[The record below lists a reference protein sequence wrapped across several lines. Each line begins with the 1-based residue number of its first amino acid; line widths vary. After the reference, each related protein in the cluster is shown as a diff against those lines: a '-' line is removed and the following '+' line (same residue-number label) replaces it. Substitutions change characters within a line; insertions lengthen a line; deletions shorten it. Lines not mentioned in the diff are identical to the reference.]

1 MASPQLTPISF
12 YILPPTETARHSH
25 PLRLFVTCSCCW
37 WCDKIDRLC
46 TLSLSVTTSRC
57 PRGRRGRESHD
68 ITQESL
74 VDKSVASHIPN
85 NGAEISSKN
94 TRASKR
100 VVAPGVQEQ
109 PIRVTRRRSATINQ
123 ESNQNIMAGILS
135 DSCDATNQDCIQ
147 HISTVVQPSSP
158 IETESEDPT
167 GDQGE

>member
-1 MASPQLTPISF
+1 MYDGDDIEDSEDEMVSNVIIRVFSSNYFVIFFLPIIVS
-12 YILPPTETARHSH
+12 LP
-25 PLRLFVTCSCCW
+25 LLFPIKHTIYYV
-37 WCDKIDRLC
+37 
-46 TLSLSVTTSRC
+46 V
-57 PRGRRGRESHD
+57 PM
-68 ITQESL
+68 QESL

-147 HISTVVQPSSP
+147 RISTVVQPSSP